1 MSQKMLTQYDEKL
14 KNVDVLLLS
23 RYESGVDIGEV
34 ISGDSLLCHYLVS
47 VSPCQWAGRDKEVGY
62 LYRWLEL
69 QMNSVLNVKVLVR
82 TFN

>member
-1 MSQKMLTQYDEKL
+1 MRHKMLTKYDEKL
-14 KNVDVLLLS
+14 MSCFYL

-62 LYRWLEL
+62 LYR
-69 QMNSVLNVKVLVR
+69 
-82 TFN
+82 